1 MTYEPTVFADMAG
14 RTVAVTGAARGI
26 GEAHVLALVR
36 NGVNVV
42 AGDLDEEAMADTA
55 KRLGEECRGGATIV
69 PMGIDVTRAEDHHA
83 LAQHALERFGTL
95 DGWINNAGRYA
106 LGDVLETSGAEFT
119 RMHEVHVL
127 GASFGVQAAVPAM
140 GKSGGAIVN
149 VASIAAYVVRAR
161 SGAYSASKA
170 AVEHLTKFQAV
181 ELGPRGVRVNAVAPG
196 MIDTDMLSSLNGG
209 NGMPQSAVE
218 SVPLRRIGT
227 PGEVS
232 DTVLFLLSDASRFV
246 TGHTLV
252 VDGGGR
258 HR

>member
-1 MTYEPTVFADMAG
+1 MYEPATFADLTG
-14 RTVAVTGAARGI
+14 RTIAVTGAARGI

-42 AGDLDEEAMADTA
+42 AGDLDESAVRATTE
-55 KRLGEECRGGATIV
+55 RLSERCRHGATIV
-69 PMGIDVTRAEDHHA
+69 PMGMDVTRAEDHHA
-83 LAQHALERFGTL
+83 LAERALRRFGTL
-95 DGWINNAGRYA
+95 DGWINNAGVYS
-106 LGDVLETSGAEFT
+106 LNDVLETSGAEFT

-127 GASFGVQAAVPAM
+127 GTSFGVQAAAPAI
-140 GKSGGAIVN
+140 GPSGGAIVN

-181 ELGPRGVRVNAVAPG
+181 ELGPRGIRVNAVAPG
-196 MIDTDMLSSLNGG
+196 MIDTDMLSSLNEEP
-209 NGMPQSAVE
+209 GMRRSAVE
-218 SVPLRRIGT
+218 TVPLRRIGT

-232 DTVLFLLSDASRFV
+232 DAVLFLLSDASRFV

>member
-1 MTYEPTVFADMAG
+1 LTYEPATFADLAG

-42 AGDLDEEAMADTA
+42 AGDLDESAVGATA
-55 KRLGEECRGGATIV
+55 ERLGEQCRQGATIV
-69 PMGIDVTRAEDHHA
+69 PMGMDVTRAKDHHA
-83 LAQHALERFGTL
+83 LADRALLRFGTL
-95 DGWINNAGRYA
+95 DGWINNAGVYS
-106 LGDVLETSGAEFT
+106 LNGVLETSGAEFT

-127 GASFGVQAAVPAM
+127 GASFGVQAAESAM
-140 GKSGGAIVN
+140 GESGGAIVN

-196 MIDTDMLSSLNGG
+196 MIDTDMLSSLTGE
-209 NGMPQSAVE
+209 PVVLRSAVE
-218 SVPLRRIGT
+218 AVPLRRIGT

-232 DTVLFLLSDASRFV
+232 DAVLFLLSDASRFV

>member
-1 MTYEPTVFADMAG
+1 MTYEPAAFADLKG

-36 NGVNVV
+36 NGVNVL
-42 AGDLDEEAMADTA
+42 AGDLDESAVGATA
-55 KRLGEECRGGATIV
+55 ERLGEQCRHGATIV
-69 PMGIDVTRAEDHHA
+69 PMGMDVTRAKDHHA
-83 LAQHALERFGTL
+83 LAERAFQRFGTL
-95 DGWINNAGRYA
+95 DGWINNAGVYG
-106 LGDVLETSGAEFT
+106 LNGVLETSGAEFT

-181 ELGPRGVRVNAVAPG
+181 ELGPRGIRVNAVAPG
-196 MIDTDMLSSLNGG
+196 MIDTGMLSSLTGEP
-209 NGMPQSAVE
+209 GMPQSAVE
-218 SVPLRRIGT
+218 AVPLRRIGT

>member
-1 MTYEPTVFADMAG
+1 MIYEPTVFADMAG

-42 AGDLDEEAMADTA
+42 AGDLDKGAIAATA
-55 KRLGEECRGGATIV
+55 KRLGEECRGGATIA
-69 PMGIDVTRAEDHHA
+69 PMSIDVTRAEDHHA
-83 LAQHALERFGTL
+83 LAERALERYGTL

-106 LGDVLETSGAEFT
+106 LSGVLETSGAEFT
-119 RMHEVHVL
+119 LMHDVHVL
-127 GASFGVQAAVPAM
+127 GVSFGVQAAVRAM
-140 GKSGGAIVN
+140 GESGGAIVN

-170 AVEHLTKFQAV
+170 AVDHLTKFQAV
-181 ELGPRGVRVNAVAPG
+181 ELGARGIRVNAVAPG
-196 MIDTDMLSSLNGG
+196 MIDTDMLSSLTGEGG
-209 NGMPQSAVE
+209 IPRSAVE
-218 SVPLRRIGT
+218 AVPLRRIGT